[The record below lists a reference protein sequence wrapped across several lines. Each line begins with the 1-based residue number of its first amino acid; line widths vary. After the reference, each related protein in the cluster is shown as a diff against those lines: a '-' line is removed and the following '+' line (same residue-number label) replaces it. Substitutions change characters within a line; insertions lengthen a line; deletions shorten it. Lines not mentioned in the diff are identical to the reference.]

1 MSAKNKPSWS
11 EMLPLVLRLLKDP
24 RVPLW
29 LKAIPILT
37 VLYWLLPDP
46 VPSPLDDATFFLL
59 ALWIF
64 LQLAPKPVVEEHRRR
79 LRGEDP
85 TPGPVVDGHVLPPRE
100 HER

>member
-1 MSAKNKPSWS
+1 MSDKKKTSWS

-29 LKAIPILT
+29 LKAIPILM

-46 VPSPLDDATFFLL
+46 IPSPLDDATFFLL
-59 ALWIF
+59 ALWLF

-79 LRGEDP
+79 LHGEEP
-85 TPGPVVDGHVLPPRE
+85 TQGPVVEGRVRSRQE